1 MTGPA
6 EPHKV
11 YLGLRG
17 QLLASGPASLGLAPT
32 ADLPRVWA
40 VLMDL
45 AVREHHATLVG
56 VADGTTSLYTSVGGG
71 MLGGGRVPAVRE
83 ATSRLLH
90 LAERQLDEV
99 PAATT
104 APLPA
109 AGRVA
114 FVVLGHDGMR
124 RLEVEERDA
133 MTLPGAAHDLYVAA
147 QGVVTQLRQVER
159 TPQR

>member
-1 MTGPA
+1 VTGPA

-17 QLLASGPASLGLAPT
+17 QLLSSAPASFGLGPT
-32 ADLPRVWA
+32 ADLPHVWA

-45 AVREHHATLVG
+45 AVREHHATVVG

-71 MLGGGRVPAVRE
+71 MLGAGELPAVRE
-83 ATSRLLH
+83 AASRLLH
-90 LAERQLDEV
+90 VAERELDEV
-99 PAATT
+99 PHADA

-109 AGRVA
+109 PGHVA

-124 RLEVEERDA
+124 RVEVPERDA
-133 MTLPGAAHDLYVAA
+133 MTLPGVARELYMAA
-147 QGVVTQLRQVER
+147 QAVVTQLRLADR
-159 TPQR
+159 KPA